1 LAAVIVSLLQYIS
14 INQWERI
21 NMLQL
26 KLAVPFVVVA
36 LTTGCASITSDKTQS
51 LAVTTHTT
59 DGKLVE
65 KAKCSLKN
73 DKGEWKVETPGAV
86 VVRRSAEDIV
96 VECKKDGEP
105 DGIAR
110 GISRAAG
117 GMWGNIVFGGGIGAV
132 IDHTNG
138 TGYNYPND
146 LPVKMGASVSVD
158 QADERK
164 NKQAQPQVQAQAAPS
179 ASSKN

>member
-1 LAAVIVSLLQYIS
+1 
-14 INQWERI
+14 
-21 NMLQL
+21 MLQF
-26 KLAVPFVVVA
+26 KWVPLLVVVGLA
-36 LTTGCASITSDKTQS
+36 SGCASITSDKMQS
-51 LAVTTHTT
+51 LAVTTQTS

-73 DKGEWKVETPGAV
+73 DKGSWQVETPGTVAV
-86 VVRRSAEDIV
+86 HRSAEDIV
-96 VECKKDGEP
+96 VECKKDGAP

-132 IDHTNG
+132 IDHSNG

-146 LPVKMGASVSVD
+146 LPVKMGASVTVD
-158 QADERK
+158 QADENK
-164 NKQAQPQVQAQAAPS
+164 NKNAQPQVQAQATQTVDG
-179 ASSKN
+179 KH

>member
-1 LAAVIVSLLQYIS
+1 MHGFKLISLFAVVTLAS
-14 INQWERI
+14 
-21 NMLQL
+21 
-26 KLAVPFVVVA
+26 
-36 LTTGCASITSDKTQS
+36 GCASITSDKMQS
-51 LAVTTHTT
+51 LAITTQTT

-73 DKGEWKVETPGAV
+73 DKGGWQIETPGTVA
-86 VVRRSAEDIV
+86 VRRSAEDIV
-96 VECKKDGEP
+96 IECKKEGLP

-117 GMWGNIVFGGGIGAV
+117 GMWGNIVFGGGVGAI
-132 IDHTNG
+132 IDHSNG

-146 LPVKMGASVSVD
+146 LLIKMGSSVSVD

-164 NKQAQPQVQAQAAPS
+164 NRDHQAAKPQVQAQTS
-179 ASSKN
+179 STSSKD

>member
-1 LAAVIVSLLQYIS
+1 
-14 INQWERI
+14 
-21 NMLQL
+21 MLQF
-26 KLAVPFVVVA
+26 KLAVPFAVVV

-51 LAVTTHTT
+51 LAVTTQTA

-65 KAKCSLKN
+65 KAQCSLKN

-86 VVRRSAEDIV
+86 TVRRSAEDIV
-96 VECKKDGEP
+96 VECKKDGVP

-132 IDHTNG
+132 IDHSNG

-158 QADERK
+158 QADENKNK
-164 NKQAQPQVQAQAAPS
+164 NKQPQPQPQVQAQAAQPIS
-179 ASSKN
+179 GKN

>member
-1 LAAVIVSLLQYIS
+1 MHAFKLISLF
-14 INQWERI
+14 
-21 NMLQL
+21 
-26 KLAVPFVVVA
+26 AVVVLA
-36 LTTGCASITSDKTQS
+36 SGCASITSDKTQS
-51 LAVTTHTT
+51 LAITTQTT

-73 DKGEWKVETPGAV
+73 DKGNWQVETPGTV
-86 VVRRSAEDIV
+86 SVHRSAEDIV
-96 VECKKDGEP
+96 VECKKDGSP

-146 LPVKMGASVSVD
+146 VPVKMGASVTVD
-158 QADERK
+158 QADESK
-164 NKQAQPQVQAQAAPS
+164 NKNKNKAAQPQVQAQAMQS
-179 ASSKN
+179 VGGKN